1 MMQINLFNIT
11 YLFIRLA
18 PFILV
23 CYFTLGSIFNQDLKG
38 IIYLIGLLF
47 ACFITAGL
55 GNIPIFTKVKNLR
68 DLPQLCKSI
77 SLSKDGT
84 PISNVPFGIT
94 ILSYTFFYLFYIIAK
109 NGLWANNAPTFI
121 LFPILIVCDFIWNLQ
136 NGCGSM
142 EGLFMSFGVGAII
155 GTIWATIISASGS
168 TELQFFN
175 GLSNKETCS
184 RPSKSV
190 FKCTYVKKNK

>member
-1 MMQINLFNIT
+1 MEINLFNIT

-55 GNIPIFTKVKNLR
+55 GNIPMFQIG

-77 SLSKDGT
+77 SLSKDG
-84 PISNVPFGIT
+84 PISKVPFGIT

-121 LFPILIVCDFIWNLQ
+121 LFPILIVCDAIWNLQ
-136 NGCGSM
+136 NGCGSKV
-142 EGLFMSFGVGAII
+142 GLFMSFCVGAII

>member
-1 MMQINLFNIT
+1 MEINLFNIT

-23 CYFTLGSIFNQDLKG
+23 CYFTLSSIFNQDLKG

-55 GNIPIFTKVKNLR
+55 GNIAIFNNNASGAV
-68 DLPQLCKSI
+68 PQLCKLI
-77 SLSKDGT
+77 SLSKDG
-84 PISNVPFGIT
+84 PISKVPLGIT
-94 ILSYTFFYLFYIIAK
+94 VLSYTFFYLLYIISK

-121 LFPILIVCDFIWNLQ
+121 LFPILIVCDAMWNIK
-136 NGCGSM
+136 NECGLPF
-142 EGLFMSFGVGAII
+142 GLIMSFFVGAII
-155 GTIWATIISASGS
+155 GTIWASIISASGS

-190 FKCTYVKKNK
+190 FKCTYVQKNK